1 MMNPEERERLKACHD
16 EIAQILYRNSPPE
29 SLEDLESIEQHL
41 RQQWLEVMGPDI
53 AFFLSKQQLGQKK
66 DEKGP

>member
-1 MMNPEERERLKACHD
+1 MNSEDRERLKACHD

-29 SLEDLESIEQHL
+29 SLENLENIEEHL

-53 AFFLSKQQLGQKK
+53 AFFLSKQQPGQKK
-66 DEKGP
+66 DVSGP

>member
-1 MMNPEERERLKACHD
+1 MNPEDRERLKACHD
-16 EIAQILYRNSPPE
+16 EIAQILYRNSPSE

-53 AFFLSKQQLGQKK
+53 AFFL
-66 DEKGP
+66 

>member
-1 MMNPEERERLKACHD
+1 MKPEERERLKACHD

-53 AFFLSKQQLGQKK
+53 AFF
-66 DEKGP
+66 